1 LIPRALPWAGMDRP
15 FGAHDRG
22 APLQG
27 ADIDL
32 IPRLTQAVGLGWG
45 RSPLKSW

>member
-1 LIPRALPWAGMDRP
+1 MDRP

-27 ADIDL
+27 ADIEL
-32 IPRLTQAVGLGWG
+32 IPRLPQVDFLGWDG
-45 RSPLKSW
+45 SPLRSS